1 MKFIALSTLVTLA
14 CSGVLAADVQYSVI
28 AFPTGNQGVSVSV
41 GGQTVALKKSDVH
54 PNIFTGTAPSGETYQ
69 YILTDGQT
77 NTPESTTRKLAQGV
91 TATGNEFFNRTQ
103 TVWNVPSLPQ
113 AYNPIYPTLFTNL
126 NNSNEI
132 ATIIMSVNSTALDA
146 INKAPTEK
154 LDDAQITDMVYIN
167 SKEVFKFQNG
177 GLSTSGQSTKDF
189 AKQSYSIDFN
199 KYNKNATA
207 KSLLYGRTTLKLRAE
222 ETDATFA
229 REKLVLDML
238 AAAGGATLSGS
249 WTRVFINNEPYGL
262 FLLMD
267 DASTHLMDAILH
279 AGDFKSKNTGVTY
292 KGNAL
297 SPEVE
302 GNLVYVGDD
311 ATKYSADIYKLADEG
326 EDKTIS
332 KKNNSQAGIIDFTKR
347 LSQINAKEATDAQHP
362 GSIVNLIDPQHTLIH
377 MAINFLIGSWD
388 GFWYQAS
395 NYYLN
400 HDLGTN
406 KWTLITYDFDETYG
420 NGIEDAAMNTVSYQ
434 NYSRPG
440 AQRPLVEVFL
450 NSTYYDSM
458 FQDTVKTIV
467 KRFFKPS
474 VVDPILQAWSQMLKE
489 DIAWTRS
496 IAGRSPGAATTFTV
510 KDFEDG
516 LLGNGTVIS
525 ISQWVSKR
533 ASSVATQ
540 LNFKDTDDL
549 PALPAY
555 TAGTHLDA
563 NGNVV
568 NADGSTVAG
577 NGTSV
582 APGGNNNASASKSG
596 SAAPSTK
603 ASIGFSMVAIA
614 AVMAIAL

>member
-1 MKFIALSTLVTLA
+1 M
-14 CSGVLAADVQYSVI
+14 
-28 AFPTGNQGVSVSV
+28 
-41 GGQTVALKKSDVH
+41 
-54 PNIFTGTAPSGETYQ
+54 
-69 YILTDGQT
+69 
-77 NTPESTTRKLAQGV
+77 
-91 TATGNEFFNRTQ
+91 
-103 TVWNVPSLPQ
+103 
-113 AYNPIYPTLFTNL
+113 
-126 NNSNEI
+126 
-132 ATIIMSVNSTALDA
+132 
-146 INKAPTEK
+146 
-154 LDDAQITDMVYIN
+154 
-167 SKEVFKFQNG
+167 
-177 GLSTSGQSTKDF
+177 
-189 AKQSYSIDFN
+189 
-199 KYNKNATA
+199 
-207 KSLLYGRTTLKLRAE
+207 
-222 ETDATFA
+222 
-229 REKLVLDML
+229 
-238 AAAGGATLSGS
+238 
-249 WTRVFINNEPYGL
+249 
-262 FLLMD
+262 
-267 DASTHLMDAILH
+267 
-279 AGDFKSKNTGVTY
+279 
-292 KGNAL
+292 